1 MRKTGYQVGT
11 IDLLAKGVVN
21 QNNSISY
28 NLIYVRKGRGMYL
41 LDERL
46 VCLNEGDLLFFPPG
60 ASFSFSSQDLGDEYN
75 ESIDAVTLHFDEQW
89 LTTLLQVFTR
99 HGGTVLRLREKNNV
113 SAIVGPKWLKVSS
126 LLNRLS
132 VVCPHDEATII
143 LDILDMLAD
152 NSDMVSLCEIHASE
166 ATDAQNKLERVRN
179 YIDCHLSERITL
191 DDVADY
197 AGMNRTYFCLFFKKH
212 MGMPLMDYIN
222 GIKVETACRM
232 LKTESLPISDI
243 SDRCGFKTVT
253 YFNRVFKNTLG
264 ISPTEYRKKM
274 DVTQ

>member
-1 MRKTGYQVGT
+1 MRKAGYQVGT
-11 IDLLAKGVVN
+11 IDLLVKGIVN
-21 QNNSISY
+21 QNNNTSY
-28 NLIYVRKGRGMYL
+28 NLLYVRKGRGMYL

-60 ASFSFSSQDLGDEYN
+60 SSFSFSSQDLGDEYN

-99 HGGTVLRLREKNNV
+99 HGGTVLRLREKDTV
-113 SAIVGPKWLKVSS
+113 SAIIGPKWLKVSS

-132 VVCPHDEATII
+132 GVSPHDEAMIV

-152 NSDMVSLCEIHASE
+152 NSDMVSLCEIHTSE
-166 ATDAQNKLERVRN
+166 ATDAQNKLERIRN
-179 YIDCHLSERITL
+179 YIDCHLAERITL
-191 DDVADY
+191 DDVAEY

-212 MGMPLMDYIN
+212 MGMPLIDYIN

-232 LKTESLPISDI
+232 LKTEALPISDI

-253 YFNRVFKNTLG
+253 YFNRVFKNIVG